1 MPRHVFTMMMATMA
15 RVALPSHEKPLLTAP
30 VCTSVQSITLK
41 VGQSSLTMQ
50 MDGTINLKG
59 MQITI
64 EGTVSVDVKG
74 NTGATLEC
82 GSSSVKLDPATL
94 TASSTM
100 SALKGTAQVQVQGA
114 MVQVSG
120 NAMVQVSGAMIMIG

>member
-1 MPRHVFTMMMATMA
+1 
-15 RVALPSHEKPLLTAP
+15 
-30 VCTSVQSITLK
+30 
-41 VGQSSLTMQ
+41 MQ
-50 MDGTINLKG
+50 MDGTIDLKG
-59 MQITI
+59 VTITV
-64 EGTVSVDVKG
+64 EGQMSVDLKG

-100 SALKGTAQVQVQGA
+100 TSVKGTAQTQVQGA

-120 NAMVQVSGAMIMIG
+120 QAMVQVSGPMIMIG